1 MSKQNRIARNVGF
14 IIFIS
19 IVVVILLLIA
29 TGYTQQGAFNPPYL
43 RLALNAIFISATNI
57 FVAIVAV
64 RSFLRYGQISFA
76 LLSGAL
82 VASGLAAFLSGWVT
96 GISTNATFTI
106 FNIGFLISSI
116 MQVFGAVYLSAA
128 SPVSKVL
135 SNRGLIIGL
144 ILLLSIG
151 SVSLVTALAVAGLT
165 PPFVTVEG
173 GTTDLRQFVVIL
185 SFLFFVFASV
195 VFGYQYL
202 RTRTRV
208 LYWYSLALA
217 LFALDLFISYNST
230 ELGDALQWVGRIS
243 DYLGGVFFIIA
254 LLSLRQQVFAGTDF
268 SERWFETFGNSRR
281 QFASLFANMLSGF
294 AYMRVI
300 ADKYGRAVD
309 AVFLEVNDA
318 FETNTGLKKADILG
332 KRLTQVISGIE
343 SDPGDWLS
351 ILGRIALKREPA
363 RIENYMASLHRW
375 FRVSGYSPEKGYV
388 VVLFEDITMHKEL
401 QRQLERYTKDLE
413 RIVDERTKQLRES
426 ERLAAIGQTA
436 GMVGHDIR
444 NPLQA
449 ITSDLYLIEQEIKV
463 NPTCISPEIA
473 ESIAAIEE
481 NIAYINKIVSDLQDY
496 TRTLKPTMSQ
506 VSVKD
511 IVNSA
516 LSGRKIPSNITIRK
530 PENGLVIVTDPTF
543 LRRIITNLVTNAI
556 QAMPKGGKL
565 DIEAIKEDK
574 TACIS
579 LSDTGVGISEDAKA
593 NMFKPLFTTKAKGQ
607 GLGLA
612 VVKRL
617 VELLDGEITFESRVG
632 AGTTFIVRLPLEKQ
646 AGHPHALC

>member
-1 MSKQNRIARNVGF
+1 MSKQTRIVRNAGL
-14 IIFIS
+14 IIFIGL
-19 IVVVILLLIA
+19 IVVILLLIA
-29 TGYTQQGAFNPPYL
+29 TGYTGQGAFNPPYL
-43 RLALNAIFISATNI
+43 RLVLNAIFISATNI
-57 FVAIVAV
+57 FVAVVAV
-64 RSFLRYGQISFA
+64 RSFLRFGQISFA

-82 VASGLAAFLSGWVT
+82 VASGLAAFLSGWVS
-96 GISTNATFTI
+96 GISTNANFTI
-106 FNIGFLISSI
+106 FNVGFLVSSI
-116 MQVFGAVYLSAA
+116 MQAFGAVYLSAA
-128 SPVSKVL
+128 SPASKVL

-151 SVSLVTALAVAGLT
+151 SIALVTALAVAGVT
-165 PPFVTVEG
+165 PPFVTADG
-173 GTTDLRQFVVIL
+173 GTTDLRQFVVGL
-185 SFLFFVFASV
+185 SFLFFVLASI

-202 RTRTRV
+202 RTRTRA

-217 LFALDLFISYNST
+217 LFALDLFVSYNST
-230 ELGDALQWVGRIS
+230 QLGDALQWVGRIS

-254 LLSLRQQVFAGTDF
+254 LLTLRQQVFAGADF
-268 SERWFETFGNSRR
+268 PERWFETFGNSRD
-281 QFASLFANMLSGF
+281 QFAVLFANMLSGV
-294 AYMRVI
+294 AYLRVV
-300 ADKYGRAVD
+300 ADKYDHAVD
-309 AVFLEVNDA
+309 AIFLEVNNA
-318 FETNTGLKKADILG
+318 FESNTDLRKADILG
-332 KRLTQVISGIE
+332 KRLTEIIVGIE
-343 SDPGDWLS
+343 KDPVDWIN
-351 ILGRIALKREPA
+351 ILGKIALKREPA
-363 RIENYMASLHRW
+363 RIENYMAGLDRW
-375 FRVSGYSPEKGYV
+375 FRMSGYSPEKGYA
-388 VVLFEDITMHKEL
+388 VVLFEDISKQKEL
-401 QRQLERYTKDLE
+401 QRQLELYTKDLE

-449 ITSDLYLIEQEIKV
+449 ITSDLYLIEQEIKT

-496 TRTLKPTMSQ
+496 TRTLKPTMSS

-511 IVNSA
+511 TVNSA
-516 LSGRKIPSNITIRK
+516 LSGRKIPPNITFQMPK
-530 PENGLVIVTDPTF
+530 KDLTLTTDPTF

-565 DIEAIKEDK
+565 TIEATKEDK

-579 LSDTGVGISEDAKA
+579 LSDTGVGISEEAKP
-593 NMFKPLFTTKAKGQ
+593 NLFKPLFTTKAKGQ

-617 VELLDGEITFESRVG
+617 VEMLDGEITFESRVG
-632 AGTTFIVRLPLEKQ
+632 EGTTFIVRLPLEKQ
-646 AGHPHALC
+646 TK